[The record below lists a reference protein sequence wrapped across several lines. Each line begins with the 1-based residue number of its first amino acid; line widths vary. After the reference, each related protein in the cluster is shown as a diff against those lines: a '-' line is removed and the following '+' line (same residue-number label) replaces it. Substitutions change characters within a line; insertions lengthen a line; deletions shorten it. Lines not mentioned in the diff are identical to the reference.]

1 MARQKPTPAQ
11 AEPTPPQANDIQV
24 GGGHYKSEYQHW
36 DFVADVLEGRYMEG
50 QITKY
55 ISRWYKKNGLQDLQK
70 AEHFLNKL
78 LEQET
83 AGRVAPIAPGSEDAQ
98 SIDLFCRTNDIPPV
112 EALIITVVSTWQ
124 TREDLLY
131 ALRTLNYMTASLGA
145 K

>member
-1 MARQKPTPAQ
+1 MAKPKPTPAQ
-11 AEPTPPQANDIQV
+11 AENPRPQANDVQV
-24 GGGHYKSEYQHW
+24 GGQHYKSAFQHW
-36 DFVADVLEGRYMEG
+36 DFVNQVLEGRYMEG

-55 ISRWYKKNGLQDLQK
+55 VSRWHKKNGLQDLQK

-78 LEQET
+78 LEQE
-83 AGRVAPIAPGSEDAQ
+83 AVGRAAPIAPGSEDAQ
-98 SIDLFCRTNDIPPV
+98 GIDLFCRTNDIPPV
-112 EALIITVVSTWQ
+112 EELIITVVSTWQ